1 MLKLR
6 TFVPVAV
13 GSAALVLGI
22 AACSGGDANGP
33 GQGSTGNGKH
43 TIVFDASTSDGAP
56 MTVTYGV
63 GADTS
68 QDTNAGSPWTKTTSS
83 SEAFNI
89 ETLVVQNAGAG
100 TVSCKITVDGKVVKQ
115 NQSSGQ
121 FATVSCTA
129 S

>member
-1 MLKLR
+1 M
-6 TFVPVAV
+6 
-13 GSAALVLGI
+13 
-22 AACSGGDANGP
+22 
-33 GQGSTGNGKH
+33 
-43 TIVFDASTSDGAP
+43 FDASTSDGAP

-83 SEAFNI
+83 SDAFNI
-89 ETLVVQNAGAG
+89 ETLAVQNAGTG

-121 FATVSCTA
+121 YATVSCTA